1 MGGYQF
7 SAVWLL
13 LVVLRCSAILFPFG
27 ICVYLKTRAHVENK
41 RRKLMMRRREIEE
54 EIRREIALEKQN
66 GTHKNYLEYT
76 KDRAINFQLF
86 KFW

>member
-1 MGGYQF
+1 
-7 SAVWLL
+7 
-13 LVVLRCSAILFPFG
+13 
-27 ICVYLKTRAHVENK
+27 
-41 RRKLMMRRREIEE
+41 MMRRREIEE